1 MSCRTIEKTPHA
13 TTAGDYIADCESL
26 SKMELRRRYRAEAN
40 THRNMLSRQKS
51 RGAVIHPEFREFAS
65 FLRHV
70 GPVPAPRATLDR
82 IENSDPEYGPGKVRW
97 ADKRTQNN
105 NKSDTLVFYYSRTGD
120 TYTTSR
126 LAKLRNVSTSAIR
139 KGKERGWTDDE
150 IIEGKRAAP
159 PSSPLH
165 SSGYVQKHSPSLQQP
180 RPLTADE
187 IRFKRMADYY
197 QSQREMYGEE
207 PLPMSYEDMQE
218 HPEFASVTPEKYERK
233 FARLW
238 PEHRPHLNFDNAS
251 AAHQKL
257 IAKIDPR
264 YVLKIAATRAKSN
277 LLRAEI

>member
-1 MSCRTIEKTPHA
+1 M
-13 TTAGDYIADCESL
+13 
-26 SKMELRRRYRAEAN
+26 
-40 THRNMLSRQKS
+40 
-51 RGAVIHPEFREFAS
+51 
-65 FLRHV
+65 
-70 GPVPAPRATLDR
+70 
-82 IENSDPEYGPGKVRW
+82 RW

-105 NKSDTLVFYYSRTGD
+105 NKSDTRIFYYSRTGD
-120 TYTTSR
+120 TYTVSR
-126 LAKLRNVSTSAIR
+126 LAKQQGVAPTTIR
-139 KGKERGWTDDE
+139 KREERGWSHDE
-150 IIEGKRAAP
+150 IIEGKRTAP

-165 SSGYVQKHSPSLQQP
+165 SSGYIQKHSPALQQP

-251 AAHQKL
+251 ASHQQL

-264 YVLKIAATRAKSN
+264 YVLKITAKREKPN
-277 LLRAEI
+277 LLRAEV